1 MNLFKK
7 RLERYEELI
16 KKGDINGAIKRM
28 KIYDREMLRMYSV
41 LGTLFER
48 IKAFDINM
56 KIAIQNLEKGNSKY
70 ALEMIDN
77 LKKKELQKIHK
88 LAVSIA
94 KQEIKWE

>member
-1 MNLFKK
+1 
-7 RLERYEELI
+7 
-16 KKGDINGAIKRM
+16 
-28 KIYDREMLRMYSV
+28 MYSV